1 MVSVRGQVPDPVLE
15 GDVEGFILLA
25 DPPPRV
31 LSKIRDASGDDRV
44 RLMARAWFRQF
55 HGSRNEAKRLFS
67 ILMREE
73 GIPFRGDDIRTVTQD
88 PPVDTQT

>member
-15 GDVEGFILLA
+15 GDVDGFILLA
-25 DPPPRV
+25 DPAPSVVQEVRA
-31 LSKIRDASGDDRV
+31 ASGDDRV
-44 RLMARAWFRQF
+44 RLMARAWFREF
-55 HGSRNEAKRLFS
+55 HGSRNEAKRLFV

-88 PPVDTQT
+88 PPVETQT